1 MPHSLVLHDEAER
14 EERRIRRLAEMVM
27 HLTGCSADEA
37 LVEVRRAPATDAD
50 DLTCVA
56 RAIVR
61 VRG

>member
-1 MPHSLVLHDEAER
+1 MSHSLVLDDEAEH

-27 HLTGCSADEA
+27 HLTGCPADEA
-37 LVEVRRAPATDAD
+37 LEEVRRAPAGGVD